1 MTKVNVHEAKTHLSK
16 YLARVKKGETIIL
29 CSRNEP
35 VAELRPIKRR
45 RLKRRPIGLAEGE
58 FKIPP
63 EFFDPLPE
71 EIINAFYGESDED
84 AT

>member
-1 MTKVNVHEAKTHLSK
+1 MTRVNVHEAKTHLSK

-35 VAELRPIKRR
+35 VAELRPIKPRR
-45 RLKRRPIGLAEGE
+45 AKRRPIGVAEGDFE
-58 FKIPP
+58 IPKK
-63 EFFDPLPE
+63 FFEPLPD

-84 AT
+84 AK